1 MESPGHTANTPS
13 LTSGFE
19 VRVPLVSDSVKREC
33 SSMCA
38 NEILCVRVAQ
48 LVFARHHSLNIV
60 ITIIYIIIYIN
71 IVITI
76 MANFKFSLTS
86 GIASVVFHEN
96 VLREYLL
103 KDAVETTVSC
113 EVVLIR
119 ENW

>member
-1 MESPGHTANTPS
+1 
-13 LTSGFE
+13 
-19 VRVPLVSDSVKREC
+19 
-33 SSMCA
+33 
-38 NEILCVRVAQ
+38 
-48 LVFARHHSLNIV
+48 
-60 ITIIYIIIYIN
+60 
-71 IVITI
+71 

-86 GIASVVFHEN
+86 GIAIVVFHEN